1 MIEREIIEALKKQLK
16 EDVKAELI
24 SEMKR
29 TKYIK
34 VLCRDDI
41 QKLFNCGKTRMNEIM
56 KSNHKPPVVY
66 IGGEYYSTEKQ
77 MKDYFNSKTEYKKN
91 EKPVTRY
98 SCSKDVDVELH
109 VLYKEDLMDMFKM
122 GRTKFK
128 KFIDSEQSPIKIV
141 ATECY
146 VTSPKLQEWSDKFEG
161 KEINIDY
168 PQFTTRD

>member
-1 MIEREIIEALKKQLK
+1 MMIEREIIEELKKQLK

-24 SEMKR
+24 NEMKR

-34 VLCRDDI
+34 VLCRDDM
-41 QKLFNCGKTRMNEIM
+41 QKLFNCGKTKMNEIM
-56 KSNHKPPVVY
+56 HSKYKPPVVY

-91 EKPVTRY
+91 EKSVTRY
-98 SCSKDVDVELH
+98 NWSKDDDAQLH
-109 VLYKEDLMDMFKM
+109 LFYKEDLMDMFKM

-141 ATECY
+141 GTECY
-146 VTSPKLQEWSDKFEG
+146 VTNEKLQEWFNRFEG
-161 KEINIDY
+161 KKINID
-168 PQFTTRD
+168 

>member
-1 MIEREIIEALKKQLK
+1 MIEREIIEELKKQLK

-41 QKLFNCGKTRMNEIM
+41 QKLFNCGKTKMNEIM
-56 KSNHKPPVVY
+56 HSNDKLPVVY

-77 MKDYFNSKTEYKKN
+77 MKDYFNSKTQYKKN
-91 EKPVTRY
+91 EKSVTRY
-98 SCSKDVDVELH
+98 SWNKDADVELH
-109 VLYKEDLMDMFKM
+109 VLYKKDLIDMFKM

-128 KFIDSEQSPIKIV
+128 RFIDSEQSPIKTV
-141 ATECY
+141 GTECY
-146 VTSPKLQEWSDKFEG
+146 VTSEKLQEWFDKFEG
-161 KEINIDY
+161 KKINID
-168 PQFTTRD
+168 